1 MTSTDPS
8 TTPGT
13 PTPDR
18 PTGES
23 GAGRAELAR
32 AAAELEALAD
42 AYDDCTRSLETM
54 EATVDSLLDD
64 RSIRALV
71 LDADRRVTAV
81 SRGMAALL
89 GGEQVLGRRAA
100 TLVPPT
106 WTGLDAALDT
116 LTVDEGWRELPV
128 GDAGE
133 RLRVRRATDNDRSAV
148 YVLRYEDA
156 DA

>member
-13 PTPDR
+13 PTPDP
-18 PTGES
+18 PTGER
-23 GAGRAELAR
+23 GTGAELAR

-64 RSIRALV
+64 RSTRVLV

-89 GGEQVLGRRAA
+89 GAEPVLGRRAA

-106 WTGLDAALDT
+106 WTGLDAALET

-133 RLRVRRATDNDRSAV
+133 RLCVRRATDDDRNAI